1 MEFQLNSSSRV
12 EKRQS
17 AGISLVPTREG
28 LATESAKELGPEA
41 LLALW

>member
-1 MEFQLNSSSRV
+1 MEFQLNSSRV

-17 AGISLVPTREG
+17 AGIYLVPTREG
-28 LATESAKELGPEA
+28 LATESAKELGPEP